1 MKSTTIMGAFL
12 FVLSGV
18 GCIEAER
25 RESAEDTLAADTAP
39 GPSDTDDASDL
50 EGPDVVEADG
60 DTDGD
65 TTADLVEVAPDDT
78 HDTDTNDTSDI
89 EDVVTS
95 HPCLPA
101 GCLEPDASCP
111 LSVGFCWVEAACVP
125 NGQLNP
131 DNTCERCDSGLSP
144 RAWRTLTDGQECD
157 DGVACTADDYCRS
170 GVCRGESS
178 CTSSF
183 ACLTPT
189 CDPVA
194 NECVASIDE
203 GRCFIEDKCY
213 SDGQLLVSRCGRCD
227 PNTNQEAWTP
237 GDGHEPDDDLD
248 QANPLTFNELTVTTG
263 IDTDPAWNG
272 PWSSST
278 LSPLL
283 DVDAFAFVFTSASGF
298 TRPVFKVEHVAA
310 LPLEVCVYMRC
321 LPELNETTRPTTTVT
336 CGGSDTKKTFDG
348 WVGCCKSSNN
358 LAAEYLP
365 SQAWCDRGGIRI
377 STRAEAGLTVRRSV
391 PPASPDCHG
400 YAFRWGMR

>member
-1 MKSTTIMGAFL
+1 MRTRTIIGALLLALTT
-12 FVLSGV
+12 V

-25 RESAEDTLAADTAP
+25 RARVEDTAADDTGR
-39 GPSDTDDASDL
+39 GPNDTDEVPDL
-50 EGPDVVEADG
+50 EVSDAMEPDDDAK
-60 DTDGD
+60 GD

-78 HDTDTNDTSDI
+78 HDTDTSDASDTA
-89 EDVVTS
+89 EVVIS
-95 HPCLPA
+95 LPCLPA
-101 GCLEPDASCP
+101 GCIEPDESCP
-111 LSVGFCWVEAACVP
+111 LSEGFCWVGAGCVP
-125 NGQLNP
+125 NGQINP
-131 DNTCERCDSGLSP
+131 DNTCQQCDSGLSP
-144 RAWRTLTDGQECD
+144 QAWSTLEDGQECD
-157 DGVACTADDYCRS
+157 DGVDCTVSDYCKG

-183 ACLTPT
+183 ACLTPS
-189 CDPVA
+189 CDPA
-194 NECVASIDE
+194 ENECIASIDA
-203 GRCFIEDKCY
+203 GRCFIEDTCY
-213 SDGQLLVSRCGRCD
+213 SDGQLLVSRCARCD

-237 GDGHEPDDDLD
+237 GDGHEPDDDLE
-248 QANPLTFNELTVTTG
+248 QANALPFNELTVTTG
-263 IDTDPAWNG
+263 IDLDTAWNG
-272 PWSSST
+272 PWTSST

-283 DVDAFAFVFTSASGF
+283 DVDAFTFVFPSNYGF

-348 WVGCCKSSNN
+348 WVGCCRSSNS

-365 SQAWCDRGGIRI
+365 PQAWCDRGGQKVA
-377 STRAEAGLTVRRSV
+377 TRAEAGLTVRRSV